1 VTSVLSEMIWPIEAR
16 FSSAP
21 LNAAVTLAT
30 VGETLLPMLP
40 SVFSANRTADLWKP
54 AGHPSL
60 VDQVGD
66 KVVAPLGG
74 LKLRLPGSVP
84 VTASAAAAVSSPAAA
99 VRPSRL
105 RITSDLTFASRRES
119 RTTRV
124 ADIAANGMA
133 RMANSGRTRG
143 KK

>member
-1 VTSVLSEMIWPIEAR
+1 VLNEMIWPIGAR
-16 FSSAP
+16 FRSVP
-21 LNAAVTLAT
+21 LNAVVTLAT

-40 SVFSANRTADLWKP
+40 SVFSAYRTADPWKP
-54 AGHPSL
+54 AGHPSV

-84 VTASAAAAVSSPAAA
+84 VTASAAAAVSSPAPA
-99 VRPSRL
+99 VTPSRL
-105 RITSDLTFASRRES
+105 RVTSDLTFASRRES
-119 RTTRV
+119 STTRV

-133 RMANSGRTRG
+133 KTANSGRTNG
-143 KK
+143 EK